1 MAYEDFFDE
10 GDFLIDP
17 EDVNSGTG
25 EAWDTG
31 VPCDIFATGHE
42 PDIFTTKDAVVN

>member
-1 MAYEDFFDE
+1 MAFDDFFDE

-17 EDVNSGTG
+17 DDVNSGTG

-31 VPCDIFATGHE
+31 VQPDIFATGE
-42 PDIFTTKDAVVN
+42 APDIFTTKDAVVN